1 MKIRTL
7 RLLAKEGT
15 KNVYKNKLMSFA
27 SLATVLT
34 TLFVLGLV
42 LLIIVNVTTN
52 LEAQKRDLQVKF
64 YLRVDASK
72 LEEEEVALFIEQ
84 SRASGVVADY
94 QYESREQAYEN
105 AKKDIKD
112 ESLMEGL
119 TPENF
124 AVGYFVTLTNPDSSD
139 AFIAKLK
146 LFSGVDSQWITYPK
160 QELER
165 ISGLM
170 RAFNYV
176 ALFVIFVLMI
186 ISVLLISNT
195 IRLTVY
201 ARRKE
206 IEIMKYVGANDWFIR
221 FPFIIEG
228 MIIGLLGALLS
239 HLLTSQAYGW
249 LKEGLNTLFNSIKL
263 SGLQLVEF
271 SELGVRILV
280 VNVLFGVTIGIIGS
294 FMSVKKHLNV

>member
-7 RLLAKEGT
+7 RVLAKEGT

-27 SLATVLT
+27 SLATILA

-52 LEAQKRDLQVKF
+52 LEAKKQDLQVKF
-64 YLRVDASK
+64 YLRVDATR

-84 SRASGVVADY
+84 SRASGVVAEY

-105 AKKDIKD
+105 AKKDLKY
-112 ESLMEGL
+112 EALMEGL

-124 AVGYFVTLTNPDSSD
+124 AVGYFVTLTNPNDSD
-139 AFIAKLK
+139 QFIARLK

-165 ISGLM
+165 ISGM
-170 RAFNYV
+170 VRVFNYV
-176 ALFVIFVLMI
+176 ALFVIAVLMV
-186 ISVLLISNT
+186 ISILLISNT
-195 IRLTVY
+195 IRLTVF

-228 MIIGLLGALLS
+228 MLIGLLGALLS

-249 LKEGLNTLFNSIKL
+249 IKDGLNTLFNSIKI

-271 SELGVRILV
+271 GELSIRILV

>member
-27 SLATVLT
+27 SLATILA

-52 LEAQKRDLQVKF
+52 LEAKKQDLQVKF
-64 YLRVDASK
+64 YLRVDATR

-84 SRASGVVADY
+84 SRASGVVAEY

-105 AKKDIKD
+105 AKKDLKY
-112 ESLMEGL
+112 EALMEGL

-124 AVGYFVTLTNPDSSD
+124 AVGYFVTLTNPNDSD
-139 AFIAKLK
+139 QFIAKLK

-165 ISGLM
+165 ISGM
-170 RAFNYV
+170 VRVFNYV
-176 ALFVIFVLMI
+176 ALFVIAVLMV
-186 ISVLLISNT
+186 ISILLISNT
-195 IRLTVY
+195 IRLTVF

-228 MIIGLLGALLS
+228 MLIGLLGALLS

-249 LKEGLNTLFNSIKL
+249 IKDGLNTLFNSIKI

-271 SELGVRILV
+271 GELSIRILV

>member
-7 RLLAKEGT
+7 SLLAKEGT

-27 SLATVLT
+27 SLATILA

-52 LEAQKRDLQVKF
+52 LEAKKQDLQVKF
-64 YLRVDASK
+64 YLRVDATR

-84 SRASGVVADY
+84 SRASGVVAEY

-105 AKKDIKD
+105 AKKDLKY
-112 ESLMEGL
+112 EALMEGL

-124 AVGYFVTLTNPDSSD
+124 AVGYFVTLTNPNDSD
-139 AFIAKLK
+139 QFIAKLK

-165 ISGLM
+165 ISGM
-170 RAFNYV
+170 VRVFNYV
-176 ALFVIFVLMI
+176 ALFVIAVLMV
-186 ISVLLISNT
+186 ISILLISNT
-195 IRLTVY
+195 IRLTVF

-228 MIIGLLGALLS
+228 MLIGLLGALLS

-249 LKEGLNTLFNSIKL
+249 IKDGLNTLFNSIKI

-271 SELGVRILV
+271 GELSIRILV